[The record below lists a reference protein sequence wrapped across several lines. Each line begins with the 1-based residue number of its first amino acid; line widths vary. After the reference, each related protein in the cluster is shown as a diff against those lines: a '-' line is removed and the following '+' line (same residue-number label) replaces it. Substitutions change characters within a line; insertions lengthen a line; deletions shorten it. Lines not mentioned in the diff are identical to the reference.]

1 MLNDTHT
8 ADSTPK
14 NTLRERFAWMVEWAR
29 KMMGAEAHKRRLDGP
44 IPVAA
49 FKRIGRLG
57 RRFIALYALW
67 KAGTLPQARM
77 RAPDG
82 RERVSGWRPNELRRF
97 NWFRRLWPDTAA
109 PLAGALIELMQD
121 EEMPALVAAAPQV
134 GRILRPMCWM
144 VGIRPLSFL
153 ELPKK
158 DTSPRPTGS
167 SPVAEPPS
175 PQSGEG
181 EVRGEAQSEGE
192 SSGGAMAPPP
202 PQPTGSGPVAS
213 LTVKGEGDVPPPSTR
228 PLSWIEADA
237 PAMRERVARWAEGR
251 VHPPR
256 PLLPLGM
263 SLALEFPG
271 TPPVGGGA
279 KKRG

>member
-1 MLNDTHT
+1 MLNDTHI

-29 KMMGAEAHKRRLDGP
+29 KMMGAEAHRRRLDGP
-44 IPVAA
+44 IPIAA
-49 FKRIGRLG
+49 FKRMGRLG
-57 RRFIALYALW
+57 QRFIALYTLW
-67 KAGTLPQARM
+67 KAGTLPNARV

-82 RERVSGWRPNELRRF
+82 RDRTSGRRPNELRRF

-109 PLAGALIELMQD
+109 PVAGALIELMHD

-158 DTSPRPTGS
+158 DTSPWPTGS

-181 EVRGEAQSEGE
+181 EERGEARGEGE
-192 SSGGAMAPPP
+192 TPRGAAAPPP
-202 PQPTGSGPVAS
+202 PQPSPVE
-213 LTVKGEGDVPPPSTR
+213 GEGEVTRPPPR
-228 PLSWIEADA
+228 PLSWIEEDA
-237 PAMRERVARWAEGR
+237 PAMRERVARWAAWHVDPSR
-251 VHPPR
+251 A
-256 PLLPLGM
+256 LLPLGM
-263 SLALEFPG
+263 SPALEFPG
-271 TPPVGGGA
+271 TRPVGGGA
-279 KKRG
+279 KRRG